1 MFGAGLC
8 GNLRGLYCAVQNDA
22 AMKSWSQ
29 EIVRQ
34 EFAFQGQGTGFSL
47 LLKRN
52 CSISPSGLIWVY
64 GLIAAVTLG
73 IALAFAALGA
83 WMVLPFAGIEIVALG
98 IAFALNGR
106 HAADYE
112 RIQLAEGRLLVE
124 VCESD
129 SVRRHELNPARA
141 SVMVAGEGRS
151 MRVVLA
157 SPGSSVEV
165 GRHLH
170 ERARLDLAGELDR
183 RLRN

>member
-1 MFGAGLC
+1 MNGC
-8 GNLRGLYCAVQNDA
+8 I
-22 AMKSWSQ
+22 Q
-29 EIVRQ
+29 EMPRR
-34 EFAFQGQGTGFSL
+34 EFAFQGQGPGFDL

-52 CSISPSGLIWVY
+52 CSISPAGLLWVY

-73 IALAFAALGA
+73 IAAVFAALGA
-83 WMVLPFAGIEIVALG
+83 WVILPFAGIEVVALG

-112 RIQLAEGRLLVE
+112 RIELGAGSLTVE

-129 SVRRHELNPARA
+129 SVRRHEFNPARA
-141 SVMVAGEGRS
+141 SVMVAGAGRS
-151 MRVVLA
+151 MRVMLEA
-157 SPGSSVEV
+157 PGRSLEI

-170 ERARLDLAGELDR
+170 ERARLDLAGELNR

>member
-1 MFGAGLC
+1 
-8 GNLRGLYCAVQNDA
+8 
-22 AMKSWSQ
+22 MKSWSQ
-29 EIVRQ
+29 EIARQ

-112 RIQLAEGRLLVE
+112 RIQFGEDRLLVE

-129 SVRRHELNPARA
+129 SVRRHEFNPARA
-141 SVMVAGEGRS
+141 S
-151 MRVVLA
+151 
-157 SPGSSVEV
+157 
-165 GRHLH
+165 
-170 ERARLDLAGELDR
+170 
-183 RLRN
+183 

>member
-1 MFGAGLC
+1 MNG
-8 GNLRGLYCAVQNDA
+8 
-22 AMKSWSQ
+22 WIQ
-29 EIVRQ
+29 EIPRR
-34 EFAFQGQGTGFSL
+34 ELAFQGQGSGFSL

-52 CSISPSGLIWVY
+52 CSISPAGLLWVY

-73 IALAFAALGA
+73 IAAVFAALGA
-83 WMVLPFAGIEIVALG
+83 WVILPFAGIEVVALG

-112 RIQLAEGRLLVE
+112 RIRLDGDSLTVE

-129 SVRRHELNPARA
+129 SVRRHEFNPARA
-141 SVMVAGEGRS
+141 SVMVAGAGRGMRVMLESPGRS
-151 MRVVLA
+151 L
-157 SPGSSVEV
+157 EI

-170 ERARLDLAGELDR
+170 ERARLDLAGELNR